1 MLARIAGWFKSERT
15 KHPDA
20 AAFVRAVPS
29 ILDIYGGL
37 LEKYPAAYIDE
48 TWLPVDKESMKGAF
62 KSVWILAADD
72 DGRKWIEHAWMNL
85 SLFQPG
91 VGELP
96 VTCDVLGDA
105 TQENVEK
112 LNRWLSFAN
121 IGQKEDEVNL
131 AELLAFTR
139 TQEANST

>member
-1 MLARIAGWFKSERT
+1 MLARIAGWFKRKST

-29 ILDIYGGL
+29 ILDLYDGL
-37 LEKYPAAYIDE
+37 LEKYPAAYLDE

-62 KSVWILAADD
+62 KAAWILAADEND
-72 DGRKWIEHAWMNL
+72 RKWIERSWMSL

-96 VTCDVLGDA
+96 VSCDVLGDA

-112 LNRWLSFAN
+112 LDHWLSFAN
-121 IGQKEDEVNL
+121 IGQAEDEANQ
-131 AELLAFTR
+131 AELLAFIR
-139 TQEANST
+139 TQEANPT